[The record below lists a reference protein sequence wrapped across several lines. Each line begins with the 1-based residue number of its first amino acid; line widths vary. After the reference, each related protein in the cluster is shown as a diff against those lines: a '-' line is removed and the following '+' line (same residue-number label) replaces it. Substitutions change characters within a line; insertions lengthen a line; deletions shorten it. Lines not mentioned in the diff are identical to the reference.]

1 MFAHPSLHPGEAQMR
16 LVKIF
21 MAKEDRSSD
30 LESDIN
36 QWVEQS
42 GAHLVSVTGNV
53 APQSQVS
60 YPNKKPEPSDVLV
73 VVVYE
78 PATVAV

>member
-1 MFAHPSLHPGEAQMR
+1 MR

-21 MAKEDRSSD
+21 THKENETVK
-30 LESDIN
+30 LETEIN
-36 QWVEQS
+36 GWIEQT
-42 GAHLVSVTGNV
+42 GAHLISVTGNI

-60 YPNKKPEPSDVLV
+60 YPNKKPDPSDVLV

-78 PATVAV
+78 PAAVAV

>member
-1 MFAHPSLHPGEAQMR
+1 MR

-21 MAKEDRSSD
+21 ASKENEVKS
-30 LESDIN
+30 LEADIN
-36 QWVEQS
+36 KWVEQT
-42 GAHLVSVTGNV
+42 GVHLVSVNGNI

-60 YPNKKPEPSDVLV
+60 YPNKKPDPSDVLV

>member
-1 MFAHPSLHPGEAQMR
+1 MR

-21 MAKEDRSSD
+21 VEKEDHTD
-30 LESDIN
+30 ELESTIN
-36 QWVEQS
+36 SWIEQS
-42 GAHLVSVTGNV
+42 GANVVSITGNI

-60 YPNKKPEPSDVLV
+60 YPNKKPDPSDVLV

>member
-1 MFAHPSLHPGEAQMR
+1 MR
-16 LVKIF
+16 QIKIF
-21 MAKEDRSSD
+21 TGKENETHE
-30 LESDIN
+30 LESTIN
-36 QWVEQS
+36 NWIVQTGS
-42 GAHLVSVTGNV
+42 NLISITGNI

-60 YPNKKPEPSDVLV
+60 YPNKKPDPSDVLV